1 MVEGGDDCGS
11 IYGEGRDLEAAVCL
25 LGCRQDA
32 AKMAGQDGAAPKSQ
46 MSVVG
51 SVTRDAPIMDSLT
64 PTLHDC

>member
-1 MVEGGDDCGS
+1 M
-11 IYGEGRDLEAAVCL
+11 EAAVCL